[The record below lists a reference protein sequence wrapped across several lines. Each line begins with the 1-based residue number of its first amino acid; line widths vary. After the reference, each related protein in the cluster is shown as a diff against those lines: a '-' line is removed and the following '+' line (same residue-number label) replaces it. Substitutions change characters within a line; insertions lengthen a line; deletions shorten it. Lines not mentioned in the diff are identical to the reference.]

1 MNRLKEIIAQKI
13 AKWKFKTATRWIEQF
28 NYAVVRIVV
37 LDGVE
42 YMQVRDGS
50 YRRLATV
57 KQSRKAA

>member
-1 MNRLKEIIAQKI
+1 MIELNKIIAREI
-13 AKWKFKTATRWIEQF
+13 AKWKFNTAVRWVEQV

-57 KQSRKAA
+57 KQARKAA